1 MNIMPYAAAAFLTLL
16 PITAAIA
23 QPALIAQP
31 AVPIAIPAKATL
43 TVAFTGLASPTGTV
57 LLAVFDSEAA
67 FDKGGKPVREAMIQ
81 ANGATIET
89 VFAGLPAGRYAIKS
103 FHDLDGDEKMAA
115 NPFGMPTEPF
125 AFSNNA
131 VANMGPAKWADA
143 AFTVTQGANRHSI
156 VIR

>member
-1 MNIMPYAAAAFLTLL
+1 MNIMLNTAAAFLTVL

-23 QPALIAQP
+23 QPAA
-31 AVPIAIPAKATL
+31 PIAVEAKATL
-43 TVAFTGLASPTGTV
+43 TVAFTGLASPTGTI
-57 LLAVFDSEAA
+57 LLSVFDSEAA
-67 FDKGGKPVREAMIQ
+67 FDTGGKPVRQAMIQ

-89 VFAGLPAGRYAIKS
+89 VLAGLRAGRYAIKA
-103 FHDLDGDEKMAA
+103 FHDLDGDMTMAT

-143 AFTVTQGANRHSI
+143 AFTVTDGANRHSI

>member
-1 MNIMPYAAAAFLTLL
+1 MNIMLNTAAALLTLL
-16 PITAAIA
+16 PITAAIT
-23 QPALIAQP
+23 QPAA
-31 AVPIAIPAKATL
+31 PIAVEAKATL
-43 TVAFTGLASPTGTV
+43 TVAFTGLASPTGTI
-57 LLAVFDSEAA
+57 LLSVFDSEAA
-67 FDKGGKPVREAMIQ
+67 FDTGGKPVRQAMIQ

-89 VFAGLPAGRYAIKS
+89 VLAGLRAGRYAIKA
-103 FHDLDGDEKMAA
+103 FHDLDGDMTMAT

-143 AFTVTQGANRHSI
+143 AFTVTDGANRHSI

>member
-1 MNIMPYAAAAFLTLL
+1 MNIMLNTAAAFLTVL

-23 QPALIAQP
+23 QPAA
-31 AVPIAIPAKATL
+31 PIAVEAKATL
-43 TVAFTGLASPTGTV
+43 TVAFTGLASPTGTI
-57 LLAVFDSEAA
+57 LLSVFDSEAA
-67 FDKGGKPVREAMIQ
+67 FDTGGKPVRQAMIQ

-89 VFAGLPAGRYAIKS
+89 VFAGLPAGRYAIKA
-103 FHDLDGDEKMAA
+103 FHDLDGDMKMAT

-143 AFTVTQGANRHSI
+143 AFTVTDGANRHSI

>member
-1 MNIMPYAAAAFLTLL
+1 MNIMLNTAAALLTLL

-23 QPALIAQP
+23 QPAA
-31 AVPIAIPAKATL
+31 PIAVEAKATL
-43 TVAFTGLASPTGTV
+43 TVAFTGLASPTGTI
-57 LLAVFDSEAA
+57 LLSVFDSEAA
-67 FDKGGKPVREAMIQ
+67 FDTGGKPVRQAMIQ

-89 VFAGLPAGRYAIKS
+89 VFAGLPAGRYAIKA
-103 FHDLDGDEKMAA
+103 FHDLDGDMKMAT

-143 AFTVTQGANRHSI
+143 AFTVTDGANRHSI

>member
-1 MNIMPYAAAAFLTLL
+1 MNIMLNAAALLTLL

-23 QPALIAQP
+23 QPAA
-31 AVPIAIPAKATL
+31 PIAVEAKAML
-43 TVAFTGLASPTGTV
+43 TVAFTGLASPTGAI
-57 LLAVFDSEAA
+57 LLSVFDSEAA

-89 VFAGLPAGRYAIKS
+89 VFVGLPAGRYAIKA
-103 FHDLDGDEKMAA
+103 FHDIDGDMKMAT

-143 AFTVTQGANRHSI
+143 AFTVTDGASRHSI

>member
-1 MNIMPYAAAAFLTLL
+1 MNIMLNTAAALLTLL
-16 PITAAIA
+16 PITAAIT
-23 QPALIAQP
+23 QPAA
-31 AVPIAIPAKATL
+31 PIAVEAKATL
-43 TVAFTGLASPTGTV
+43 TVAFTGLASPTGTI
-57 LLAVFDSEAA
+57 LLSVFDSEAA
-67 FDKGGKPVREAMIQ
+67 FDTGGKPVRQAMIQ

-89 VFAGLPAGRYAIKS
+89 VFAGLPAGRYAIKA
-103 FHDLDGDEKMAA
+103 FHDLDGDMKMAT

-143 AFTVTQGANRHSI
+143 AFTVTDGANRHSI

>member
-1 MNIMPYAAAAFLTLL
+1 MNIMLNTAAALLTLL

-23 QPALIAQP
+23 QPAA
-31 AVPIAIPAKATL
+31 PIAVEAKATL
-43 TVAFTGLASPTGTV
+43 TVAFTGLASPTGTI
-57 LLAVFDSEAA
+57 LLSVFDSEAA
-67 FDKGGKPVREAMIQ
+67 FDTGSKPVRQAMIQ

-89 VFAGLPAGRYAIKS
+89 VFAGLPAGRYAIKA
-103 FHDLDGDEKMAA
+103 FHDLDGDMKMAT

-143 AFTVTQGANRHSI
+143 AFTVTDGANRHSI

>member
-1 MNIMPYAAAAFLTLL
+1 MNIMLNAAAALLTVL

-23 QPALIAQP
+23 QPAA
-31 AVPIAIPAKATL
+31 PIAVEAKATL
-43 TVAFTGLASPTGTV
+43 TVAFTGLASPTGTI
-57 LLAVFDSEAA
+57 LLSVFDSEAA
-67 FDKGGKPVREAMIQ
+67 FDTGGKPVRQAMIQ

-89 VFAGLPAGRYAIKS
+89 VFAGLRAGRYAIKA
-103 FHDLDGDEKMAA
+103 FHDLDGDMKMAT

-143 AFTVTQGANRHSI
+143 AFTVTDGANRHSI